1 MTLPHM
7 QIPRPDT
14 GLYNAKLGV
23 WLFLA
28 SETMLF
34 GSLISCYVFLRAGST
49 SWPHGSDLLNVP
61 LATINTLVLL
71 GSSMTM
77 RVARVS
83 VVAGRF
89 DRFRLFLALT
99 ILLGAAF
106 LAIKGCE
113 YGTKFAENLFPSRS
127 TFLAI
132 YFVLTGIHALHVLG
146 GILVNASLLARGA
159 TLNRSAPGILANH
172 IEVAGLYWHFVD
184 GVWLVL
190 FPLLYLL

>member
-1 MTLPHM
+1 MTIPYV

-14 GLYNAKLGV
+14 GLFNAKLGV

-49 SWPHGSDLLNVP
+49 TWPHGSDQLNVP
-61 LATINTLVLL
+61 LATMNTLVLAA
-71 GSSMTM
+71 SSMTM
-77 RVARVS
+77 LAARAS
-83 VVAGRF
+83 AAAGRF
-89 DRFRLFLALT
+89 DRFRRFMALT

-106 LAIKGCE
+106 LAIKGYE
-113 YGTKFAENLFPSRS
+113 YGTKVAENLFPSRS
-127 TFLAI
+127 TFLAM

-146 GILVNASLLARGA
+146 GILVNGYLLARGA
-159 TLNRSAPGILANH
+159 TLYQSAPGILANR
-172 IEVAGLYWHFVD
+172 VQAAGLYWHFVD
-184 GVWLVL
+184 LVWLVL